1 MLTYQNL
8 KGTWTKEGNEFK
20 SPVHKE
26 FSILLVERKNCKS
39 HQPPTYIL
47 GILPTGQRE
56 YISGIRNN
64 KIDFQGKY
72 FEIQIQDARTIV
84 IR

>member
-1 MLTYQNL
+1 
-8 KGTWTKEGNEFK
+8 
-20 SPVHKE
+20 
-26 FSILLVERKNCKS
+26 LVERKNCKS
-39 HQPPTYIL
+39 HQPPVYLL

-64 KIDFQGKY
+64 KIDFEGRF
-72 FEIQIQDARTIV
+72 FEVQIQDARTII

>member
-1 MLTYQNL
+1 MLTYQKL
-8 KGTWTKEGNEFK
+8 QGIWTKQGNEFK
-20 SPVHKE
+20 SSHNE
-26 FSILLVERKNCKS
+26 FTILLVERKNCKS
-39 HQPPTYIL
+39 HQPPVYLL

-56 YISGIRNN
+56 YISGIRAN
-64 KIDFQGKY
+64 KIDFQGRY

>member
-1 MLTYQNL
+1 MLTYQKL

-20 SPVHKE
+20 SNHNE
-26 FSILLVERKNCKS
+26 FTLLLVDRKNPKS
-39 HQPPTYIL
+39 HQPPRYLL

-56 YISGIRNN
+56 YVSGIRNN
-64 KIDFQGKY
+64 KIDFEGRY
-72 FEIQIQDARTIV
+72 FEIQIEDAKTIV

>member
-1 MLTYQNL
+1 MLTHTKL
-8 KGTWTKEGNEFK
+8 KGYWIKEGNEFK
-20 SPVHKE
+20 SETHNE
-26 FSILLVERKNCKS
+26 FTLLLVERKNCKS
-39 HQPPTYIL
+39 HQPPVYLL

-64 KIDFQGKY
+64 KIDFEGRF
-72 FEIQIQDARTIV
+72 FEVQIQDARTII

>member
-8 KGTWTKEGNEFK
+8 KGTWTKSGNEFK
-20 SPVHKE
+20 SETHNE
-26 FSILLVERKNCKS
+26 FTLLLVERKNCKS
-39 HQPPTYIL
+39 HQPPVYIL

-56 YISGIRNN
+56 YISGIRAN
-64 KIDFQGKY
+64 KIDFQGRY
-72 FEIQIQDARTIV
+72 FEIQIEDARTII

>member
-20 SPVHKE
+20 SPAHNE
-26 FSILLVERKNCKS
+26 FRILLVERKNCKS

-56 YISGIRNN
+56 YISGIRGN

>member
-8 KGTWTKEGNEFK
+8 KGTWTKSGNEFK
-20 SPVHKE
+20 SSSHDE
-26 FSILLVERKNCKS
+26 FSLLLVERKNCKS
-39 HQPPTYIL
+39 HQPPVYLL

-56 YISGIRNN
+56 YISGIRAN
-64 KIDFQGKY
+64 KIDFQGRY

>member
-20 SPVHKE
+20 SPAHNE
-26 FSILLVERKNCKS
+26 FRILLVERKNCKS
-39 HQPPTYIL
+39 HQPPVYIL

-56 YISGIRNN
+56 YISGIRNGR
-64 KIDFQGKY
+64 IDFQGKY